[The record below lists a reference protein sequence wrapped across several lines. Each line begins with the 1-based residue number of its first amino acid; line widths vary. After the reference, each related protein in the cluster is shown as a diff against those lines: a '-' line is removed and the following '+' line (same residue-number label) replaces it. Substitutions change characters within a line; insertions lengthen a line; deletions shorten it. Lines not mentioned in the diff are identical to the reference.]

1 MRSKKKNK
9 MRSLTTFTPMAVL
22 VLSSAS
28 PTSSSS
34 PSPTTT
40 ATTATTT
47 MYRDPSLDVNRRRD
61 NAAAAG
67 TVEGSTHTTSL
78 RRRNLSRHHKAKSST
93 LESSLSSSLEAAT
106 ADTDSTTT
114 TTAAAAAT
122 TTLMGSTEVEW
133 IKAFNQVVVG
143 RHVKDSFD
151 KKNGGGGVRIL
162 SSSHRDSSYD
172 VTERDVN
179 NDNDKQLKNVDKS
192 NTVDPTSP
200 VSSSMSS
207 TPSSSTSHVGGAGNV
222 RIQQTKR
229 LHSPLSSSMTSKQED
244 TEQAEAVETQDNG
257 QGEEDVKQ
265 EFDLQSNT
273 NVALLRHEDP
283 PQEQF
288 VEGDS
293 IFFPESSSSSSSSS
307 SSTTTSNEAVVVV
320 VVQSQSER
328 DVPGDNIFA
337 NDVGVD
343 EDDKN

>member
-28 PTSSSS
+28 PSSSS
-34 PSPTTT
+34 SSSTSTTTT
-40 ATTATTT
+40 ATTTT
-47 MYRDPSLDVNRRRD
+47 MYRDPSLEVNRYHD
-61 NAAAAG
+61 NSSAAAG

-78 RRRNLSRHHKAKSST
+78 RRRSLSRHHTAKSSTT
-93 LESSLSSSLEAAT
+93 LESSLSSSPEAAT
-106 ADTDSTTT
+106 ADADSSTTT
-114 TTAAAAAT
+114 TTTT

-143 RHVKDSFD
+143 GRHVKDSFD
-151 KKNGGGGVRIL
+151 KQNGGGGGRL
-162 SSSHRDSSYD
+162 LASSHRDSSYD
-172 VTERDVN
+172 VAERDVK
-179 NDNDKQLKNVDKS
+179 NDNDEQLNVDKS
-192 NTVDPTSP
+192 NIVDPTSP
-200 VSSSMSS
+200 VSSSS
-207 TPSSSTSHVGGAGNV
+207 SHVGGAGNV

-257 QGEEDVKQ
+257 QEEDEVKQ

-293 IFFPESSSSSSSSS
+293 IFFPESSSSSSSS
-307 SSTTTSNEAVVVV
+307 TTTATTATTSNEAVV

-337 NDVGVD
+337 KAFGGD
-343 EDDKN
+343 